1 MALKKALGTIDVFS
15 LASGA
20 MISSGLFILPAIVYS
35 KAGPAIIL
43 SYIIAAFIIIPSLVS
58 KAELATAMP
67 KAGGTYFFVD
77 KSLGPLFG
85 TIAGFTSWISLI
97 LKASFALIGIGIF
110 LGSYVSLPYVTLKT
124 VAVFFAVFFGIINT
138 VSVKHTSNLQI
149 ILVFVM
155 IFMLGIYI
163 FFGMGKI
170 NVHNFVPFIPQGK
183 MSIISVSGI
192 IFISFGGLTSI
203 ASVAEEVKNPGKT
216 IPRGMFSA
224 FFVVTLLYVLIVF
237 VTVGI
242 LKPDK
247 FLTTLTPISTGA
259 EVLFG
264 KPGFILLE
272 LAALMAF
279 LTTGNGG
286 ILSASRSPMAM
297 ARDGLFPHFFSLVNK
312 RTKTPLVSIISTVIV
327 MILFIVFLDL
337 EHLVKVASAMM
348 LLLFMLENVS
358 LILMR
363 ESRIASYHPAY
374 KSPFYP
380 WMQITGIVFYI
391 LVLTQMGSYVL
402 ILTGIFIILSAL
414 WFLFYSGIKNKKDS
428 ALIHIVKR
436 IAAKEIQTDTLSD
449 ELKTILMERD
459 NIIEDR
465 FDKIISEARIF
476 DLNGLYSRA
485 DLFKLLAQEISV
497 YFTEPAEKILHL
509 LEKRETEST
518 TVIHPGLAIPHIIIG
533 EKDQFEIIVV
543 RSKKGIVFTKEMPPV
558 HTIFALAGSR
568 KERNFHLQ
576 ALMAI
581 AQIVQSSF
589 FKNHWMK
596 ALHEKDLK
604 NIILLAERSRKGDS
618 T

>member
-1 MALKKALGTIDVFS
+1 MALKRSLGTIDIFS

-35 KAGPAIIL
+35 KAGPGIIL
-43 SYIIAAFIIIPSLVS
+43 SYLLGAFVIIPSLVS

-85 TIAGFTSWISLI
+85 TIAGFTSWISLT

-110 LGSYVSLPYVTLKT
+110 LNSYVTVPFITLKT
-124 VAVFFAVFFGIINT
+124 VAIFFAVVFGMINII
-138 VSVKHTSNLQI
+138 SVKHTSNFQI
-149 ILVFVM
+149 ILVFAM

-170 NVHNFVPFIPQGK
+170 NVHNFVPFIPKGN
-183 MSIISVSGI
+183 MSIITVSGI

-203 ASVAEEVKNPGKT
+203 AAVAEEVKDPGKT
-216 IPRGMFSA
+216 IPRGMFFA

-242 LKPDK
+242 VNPAAFK
-247 FLTTLTPISTGA
+247 TTLTPLSTGA
-259 EVLFG
+259 QVLFG

-272 LAALMAF
+272 AAALMAF

-286 ILSASRSPMAM
+286 ILSASRNPMAM
-297 ARDGLFPHFFSLVNK
+297 ARDGLFPRFFSRVNTH
-312 RTKTPLVSIISTVIV
+312 TKTPVLSIASTVVI
-327 MILFIVFLDL
+327 MILFIIFLDL

-348 LLLFMLENVS
+348 LLLFMLENIS

-363 ESRIASYHPAY
+363 ESKIASYHPAY
-374 KSPFYP
+374 RAPLYP
-380 WMQITGIVFYI
+380 WMQIAGIIFYI
-391 LVLTQMGSYVL
+391 LIFIQMGSYVL
-402 ILTGIFIILSAL
+402 LLTGIFIFCSIL
-414 WFLFYSGIKNKKDS
+414 WFLLYSGVKNKKDS

-436 IAAKEIQTDTLSD
+436 IAAKEIQTDTLSE
-449 ELKTILMERD
+449 ELKVILMERD
-459 NIIEDR
+459 NIVIDR
-465 FDKIISEARIF
+465 FDKIIAEAKIF
-476 DLNGLYSRA
+476 DLKGKKERHE
-485 DLFKLLAQEISV
+485 LFTLLADEISKK
-497 YFTEPAEKILHL
+497 FTESPEKIRDL
-509 LEKRETEST
+509 LETREKEST
-518 TVIHPGLAIPHIIIG
+518 TVVHPGLAIPHIIIG
-533 EKDQFEIIVV
+533 NKKQFEIIVV
-543 RSKKGIVFTKEMPPV
+543 RSKEGIHFSDSESPV
-558 HTIFALAGSR
+558 HTVFALAGSND
-568 KERNFHLQ
+568 ERNFHLQ

-589 FKNHWMK
+589 FRTHWMK
-596 ALHEKDLK
+596 ALHERDLK

-618 T
+618 L

>member
-1 MALKKALGTIDVFS
+1 MALKKSLGTIDVFS

-20 MISSGLFILPAIVYS
+20 MISSGLFILPAIVYLE
-35 KAGPAIIL
+35 AGPG
-43 SYIIAAFIIIPSLVS
+43 IIISYLLAALLIIPALFT

-67 KAGGTYFFVD
+67 KAGGDYFFVD

-85 TIAGFTSWISLI
+85 TIAGFTGWISLI
-97 LKASFALIGIGIF
+97 LKSSFALIGIGIF
-110 LGSYVSLPYVTLKT
+110 LVPYINNPLITVKT
-124 VAVFFAVFFGIINT
+124 AAIFFAVLFGIINI
-138 VSVKHTSNLQI
+138 VSVKHTSSLQVILVSALI
-149 ILVFVM
+149 IL
-155 IFMLGIYI
+155 IGIYI
-163 FFGMGKI
+163 GFGVHRI
-170 NVHNFVPFIPQGK
+170 NVHNFVPFAPKGK
-183 MSIISVSGI
+183 MSIIAVTGV
-192 IFISFGGLTSI
+192 IFISFGGLTKI
-203 ASVAEEVKNPGKT
+203 AAVAEEVKNPGKT
-216 IPRGMFSA
+216 IPAGMFSA
-224 FFVVTLLYVLIVF
+224 FFVVTLLYVLTVF
-237 VTVGI
+237 ITVGI
-242 LKPDK
+242 LPPDVFK
-247 FLTTLTPISTGA
+247 NTLTPVSKGA

-264 KPGFILLE
+264 KPGFIMLE
-272 LAALMAF
+272 IAALMAF

-286 ILSASRSPMAM
+286 LLASSRSPMAM
-297 ARDGLFPHFFSLVNK
+297 ARDQLIPACFSSVSSK
-312 RTKTPLVSIISTVIV
+312 TKTPIVSITATTIIMV
-327 MILFIVFLDL
+327 LFILFLDL
-337 EHLVKVASAMM
+337 EHLVKVASTMM
-348 LLLFMLENVS
+348 ILLFIMVNLSV
-358 LILMR
+358 ILMR
-363 ESRIASYHPAY
+363 ESKISSYRPAF
-374 KSPFYP
+374 KSPLYP
-380 WMQITGIVFYI
+380 WMQLTGILFYI
-391 LVLTQMGSYVL
+391 LILFEMGTYPL
-402 ILTGIFIILSAL
+402 ILTGIFIIISIL
-414 WFLFYSGIKNKKDS
+414 WFLFFSGIKNKKDS

-596 ALHEKDLK
+596 SLHEKDLK